1 MSRAEQPRIRAY
13 ARVATREQLG
23 YPDGETVARVR
34 ADFPPG
40 TRVELIRMD
49 DPQAPPIGTKGT
61 VVRVDDIASLC
72 MRWDNG
78 SSLHVAYGEDVVR
91 KIDGTEE

>member
-1 MSRAEQPRIRAY
+1 MSRTEQLIVRGY

-23 YPDGETVARVR
+23 YPDRETVARVR

-61 VVRVDDIASLC
+61 VMRVDDIASLC